1 MPPPRYPSDLSDEEW
16 RILEP
21 LLSRRQ
27 KSAAV
32 RRNGRLSD
40 RDGGRRLLEDARDLS
55 RMGLLWADGA
65 YTGGFREWLRRQL
78 GWRLEVPH
86 QPDRQLW
93 RYGLGE
99 KPRGFKVLP
108 RRSGRGADLCVAGSI
123 TAFQQGLR
131 ESARDRGCH
140 DLWRDEQV
148 DVEEVGASSMKRSR
162 LVFAFAK
169 LPLRGCLKSPSR
181 SPEAVCA
188 GL

>member
-1 MPPPRYPSDLSDEEW
+1 VIDSHVVKINPVGGPERGYNGAKHLAGRKRHILVDTGGLLLAARVHGADLPD
-16 RILEP
+16 
-21 LLSRRQ
+21 Q
-27 KSAAV
+27 
-32 RRNGRLSD
+32 
-40 RDGGRRLLEDARDLS
+40 DGGRRLLEDTKDLP

-86 QPDRQLW
+86 QPDQQLW
-93 RYGLGE
+93 RYGLEE

-108 RRSGRGADLCVAGSI
+108 RRSGRGADLCVAGSL

-162 LVFAFAK
+162 LVFVFAK
-169 LPLRGCLKSPSR
+169 LPLRTR
-181 SPEAVCA
+181 
-188 GL
+188 